1 MLLTM
6 LVLVQQLNDINASSS
21 IFSWASLM
29 EIKISALASQAIHI
43 QNMNEK

>member
-1 MLLTM
+1 MLLTI
-6 LVLVQQLNDINASSS
+6 LVLVQQLSDVIASSS

-43 QNMNEK
+43 QNRKK